1 MADLHYF
8 SVIDGESR
16 FNAPNIDWE
25 FFLVGNDYN
34 KEIADEIESARH
46 HGERSLVFSVGRKKI
61 YVKKWSEIFTE
72 HEINLNFLHEK
83 LAIKQEELIK
93 TFSGM
98 SPDKVAV
105 SENTATMPPEVQVG

>member
-1 MADLHYF
+1 M
-8 SVIDGESR
+8 
-16 FNAPNIDWE
+16 
-25 FFLVGNDYN
+25 
-34 KEIADEIESARH
+34 
-46 HGERSLVFSVGRKKI
+46 GRKKI

>member
-1 MADLHYF
+1 MRVTTVKGL
-8 SVIDGESR
+8 
-16 FNAPNIDWE
+16 W
-25 FFLVGNDYN
+25 FFLWEG
-34 KEIADEIESARH
+34 
-46 HGERSLVFSVGRKKI
+46 
-61 YVKKWSEIFTE
+61 KKWSEIFTE

>member
-1 MADLHYF
+1 MRVTTVKGLWF
-8 SVIDGESR
+8 FCGKEE
-16 FNAPNIDWE
+16 NIC
-25 FFLVGNDYN
+25 
-34 KEIADEIESARH
+34 
-46 HGERSLVFSVGRKKI
+46 
-61 YVKKWSEIFTE
+61 KKWSEIFTE

>member
-1 MADLHYF
+1 CSSIL
-8 SVIDGESR
+8 
-16 FNAPNIDWE
+16 
-25 FFLVGNDYN
+25 LVQAQN
-34 KEIADEIESARH
+34 ARH
-46 HGERSLVFSVGRKKI
+46 KRGIR
-61 YVKKWSEIFTE
+61 E